1 MARKVA
7 AKAQA
12 QARANGGDNPGLD
25 LAETAAPNWPA
36 DRVIRRPLTSLVA
49 YARNAR
55 THTPT
60 QVEQVA
66 KSIKEFGWTI
76 PVLTDESGMII
87 AGHARVLAAEQLGLE
102 TVPTMSAIG
111 WSDEQKRAYV
121 ITDNKLAQNAGW
133 DDELLRLELGELKSL
148 DFDLDLTGFTG
159 MEVEALFAPDI
170 DPTTAWEGMPEF
182 DQQDKLAFRS
192 IVVHFKDQDALD
204 KFAKLIKQKISEKTR
219 FTWFPQVE
227 RETYADKRYTAA
239 GATGETEGE

>member
-12 QARANGGDNPGLD
+12 RTNGVDNPGLD

-55 THTPT
+55 THTPA

-102 TVPTMSAIG
+102 TVPTMSAVG

-133 DDELLRLELGELKSL
+133 DEELLRLELGDLKAL
-148 DFDLDLTGFTG
+148 DFDIGLTGF
-159 MEVEALFAPDI
+159 EVAELAELFADRTDGQTDPD
-170 DPTTAWEGMPEF
+170 DVPEPP
-182 DQQDKLAFRS
+182 DEPVSRLGDVWLLGKHRL
-192 IVVHFKDQDALD
+192 V
-204 KFAKLIKQKISEKTR
+204 
-219 FTWFPQVE
+219 
-227 RETYADKRYTAA
+227 
-239 GATGETEGE
+239 